1 MSKTIVLGDTHGRS
15 QWKLITHTEQP
26 DRVIFMGDYF
36 DSFDITAA
44 EQIYNFHEIIEY
56 KETAFTNSGTDDQHK
71 TEVIL
76 LIGNHDYHYFQG
88 IGYRGTSGY
97 QYGSAAAISQ
107 AIEQNKHH
115 LQMAYQMGEYLFT
128 HAGVSPVWMDQV
140 FNDEYGW
147 KIENV
152 AADVNEMFKYKP
164 LSFDFNGF
172 EPTGDNQSQTPI
184 WIRPRSLMSANK
196 KHEKGLKK
204 DYIQVVGH
212 TQMKQLDLVGSDK
225 FTGGRYYFVDTL
237 DSSGEYLIVE
247 NETLMTNTW
256 KNVTH

>member
-15 QWKLITHTEQP
+15 QWKLITHMEQP

-44 EQIYNFHEIIEY
+44 EQIYNFYEIIKY
-56 KETAFTNSGTDDQHK
+56 KQESGV
-71 TEVIL
+71 EVIM

-88 IGYRGTSGY
+88 IGNRGISGY

-152 AADVNEMFKYKP
+152 VADVNEMFKYKP
-164 LSFDFNGF
+164 LSFDFSGF
-172 EPTGDNQSQTPI
+172 EPTGDNTTQTPI

-204 DYIQVVGH
+204 HYIQVVGH